1 VEEGSATEETEEN
14 ETDEE
19 IIKMLK

>member
-19 IIKMLK
+19 IIIMLK

>member
-1 VEEGSATEETEEN
+1 VEEGSATEETKEN

-19 IIKMLK
+19 IIIMLK

>member
-1 VEEGSATEETEEN
+1 VEEGSAMEETEEN

-19 IIKMLK
+19 IIIMLK